1 MPGNQQ
7 YQLQIEKLKE
17 LMAYLRHFDAEIQNA
32 VNSYR
37 AKLQAL
43 IEQGLPVE
51 VGEKFTSDFFQQSKN
66 LSDRN
71 TAVINDQAIPLLA
84 HNIQG
89 LEQLLGR

>member
-1 MPGNQQ
+1 MSGSQ

-17 LMAYLRHFDAEIQNA
+17 LMAYLRQFDAEIQNA

-37 AKLQAL
+37 AKLSAL
-43 IEQGLPVE
+43 IEQGLPAE
-51 VGEKFTSDFFQQSKN
+51 VGEKFTSDLYPQSKS

-71 TAVINDQAIPLLA
+71 SAVINDQAISFLA
-84 HNIQG
+84 RNIQG